1 MKKLLCTLVA
11 GMAISLIGCP
21 PPSGDKTGGTASTDT
36 SKPADTGTA
45 PAGDTSKPAD
55 TGSAPATEASKPAVT
70 APDLSHVK
78 VGQKYTYE
86 MQNNMQQVWTVK
98 EVGADTVK
106 YEMAMIMG
114 GNPLG
119 DATTQEWKYMAPAA
133 TTTTAE
139 APKTDVKISRETV
152 EVGGIKFDC
161 MVAEAS
167 GYKSWSTMTPGSD
180 TVTTFPGI
188 LKTIQLSDNTAVM
201 NLVKVE

>member
-21 PPSGDKTGGTASTDT
+21 PPSDKTGTGTAPSTDT

-45 PAGDTSKPAD
+45 PATDTSKPAD
-55 TGSAPATEASKPAVT
+55 TGTAPATPAVT

-98 EVGADTVK
+98 EVGADSVK

-133 TTTTAE
+133 PTTTAE
-139 APKTDVKISRETV
+139 APKTDVKISREKVKIGSV
-152 EVGGIKFDC
+152 EFDC

-188 LKTIQLSDNTAVM
+188 LKTIQLSDGAAVM
-201 NLVKVE
+201 ELKKIE